1 MSENGVLMQ
10 ILQGT
15 IKTPISICG
24 IGLHSG
30 RKVRVD
36 LLPAAPGAGITFLR
50 TDQATSREV
59 RARVAN
65 ISATNLSTTIGFGDS
80 AVATIE
86 HLMAAFSFLQI
97 DNIRVLVDSS
107 EVPILDGSSEP
118 FITSL
123 KQAGIIRQA
132 FSRKFLVVKKSF
144 RFTEGDK
151 YIEIEPGSGSTFKCD
166 IDYGLGVIGKQS
178 LTANMADKDFNT
190 IFSARTFCHQKDVE
204 YMKEQG
210 LALGGSLDNAVVV
223 NDSEI
228 LNEEGLRSKLE
239 FVQHKMLDCIG
250 DLYLL
255 EGTIVGKLSAR
266 KPGHALNA
274 LFMQAMLKE
283 FDKYFSVVS
292 LPLHNYAPE
301 TDRQRDLRVAASM

>member
-1 MSENGVLMQ
+1 MQ

-15 IKTPISICG
+15 IKNPTSIYG

-36 LLPAAPGAGITFLR
+36 LLPAAANSGITFLR

-59 RARVAN
+59 RACVEN
-65 ISATNLSTTIGFGDS
+65 ISATNLSTTIGFGDC

-86 HLMAAFSFLQI
+86 HLMAALSFLQI
-97 DNIRVLVDSS
+97 DNIRVLVDSG
-107 EVPILDGSSEP
+107 ELPILDGSSVP
-118 FITSL
+118 FISAL
-123 KQAGIIRQA
+123 KQAGIARQGM
-132 FSRKFLVVKKSF
+132 SRKFLIVKRAFKYA
-144 RFTEGDK
+144 EGDK
-151 YIEIEPGSGSTFKCD
+151 YIEIEPGSGSTFNCE
-166 IDYGLGVIGKQS
+166 IDYGAGVIGKQS
-178 LTANMADKDFNT
+178 LTANMADKDFKT
-190 IFSARTFCHQKDVE
+190 IFSARTFCHQKDVD
-204 YMKEQG
+204 YMNERG

-223 NDSEI
+223 TDLAI

-255 EGTIVGKLSAR
+255 EGTIVGKVSAR

-274 LFMQAMLKE
+274 QFMQALLKD
-283 FDKYFSVVS
+283 FDKYLAVVS
-292 LPLHNYAPE
+292 LPLQSYTPE
-301 TDRQRDLRVAASM
+301 SERQRDLRVAASL